1 MALSCII
8 LDDELICITQLSKYI
23 EKVPTLRLEAYFTD
37 PNSAL
42 LYLENHKVD
51 LIFLDMEMPNFSID
65 GLDFV
70 RIMGST
76 QRYIFTT
83 AYPKYALTGYEYD
96 VIDFLHKPFSF
107 ERFSKA
113 VQKARQ
119 VIGGWQEEE
128 STEGPDTYIYVRSEG
143 KLQRIYFEDIAWIES
158 ERNYI
163 SIYTEADRI
172 NVLLSISDIEDQLP
186 KKLFARVHKSFIVAY
201 SKIDQVDK
209 EQISVKR
216 QEKPKLIP
224 LGELYKKTFLKAIE
238 QKTLRRKIA
247 NQ

>member
-8 LDDELICITQLSKYI
+8 LDDEKICITQLSKYI
-23 EKVPTLRLEAYFTD
+23 EKVPTLTLEAYFTN
-37 PNSAL
+37 PNEAL
-42 LYLENHKVD
+42 LYLESHKVD
-51 LIFLDMEMPNFSID
+51 LIFLDMEMPNFAID
-65 GLDFV
+65 GVDFV
-70 RIMGST
+70 RIMGGT
-76 QRYIFTT
+76 QHYIFTT
-83 AYPKYALTGYEYD
+83 AYPEYALTSYEYD
-96 VIDFLHKPFSF
+96 AIDFLHKPYSF
-107 ERFSKA
+107 ERFSRA

-119 VIGGWQEEE
+119 VIGVLQKEAT
-128 STEGPDTYIYVRSEG
+128 TEVLDAYIYVKSEG
-143 KLQRIYFEDIAWIES
+143 KLQRIYFEDIVWIVS

-163 SIYTEADRI
+163 SIYTEANRI

-201 SKIDQVDK
+201 NKIDQVDK
-209 EQISVKR
+209 EHISVKR

-238 QKTLRRKIA
+238 QKTLRKRIA